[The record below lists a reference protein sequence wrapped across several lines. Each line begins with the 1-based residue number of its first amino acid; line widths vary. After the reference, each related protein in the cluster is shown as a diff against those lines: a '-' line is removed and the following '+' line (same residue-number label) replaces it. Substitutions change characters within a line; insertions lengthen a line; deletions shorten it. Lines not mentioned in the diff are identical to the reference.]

1 MKYREKLGYIV
12 LGGVLML
19 VGMLAAGLFSP
30 LGAQSRSKGNFDVIT
45 CRVLRVVNSDG
56 KGQVTLSTFENNA
69 FVSVHDK
76 DGEVMVM
83 MSATEEYGGDIRVF
97 GKNKKAEARMDT
109 TEKGG
114 RFRVI
119 GKDGKSEASMR
130 LNELG
135 GEVAVCGKDGR
146 TGAVA
151 IMGITPFFGGTILV
165 TNEDGKKNG
174 LMVE

>member
-30 LGAQSRSKGNFDVIT
+30 LGAESRSKGNFDEISSRKIRIVD
-45 CRVLRVVNSDG
+45 SDG
-56 KGQVTLSTFENNA
+56 KVRVALVAVENVGL
-69 FVSVHDK
+69 VSVYNG
-76 DGEVMVM
+76 DGEVMAM
-83 MSATEEYGGDIRVF
+83 MSATDEFGGDI
-97 GKNKKAEARMDT
+97 
-109 TEKGG
+109 
-114 RFRVI
+114 RVI
-119 GKDGKSEASMR
+119 GKDGKSEARMR

-135 GEVAVCGKDGR
+135 GEVGVCGKDGR
-146 TGAVA
+146 TGAA
-151 IMGITPFFGGTILV
+151 ALMGITPFGGAMAV